1 MSRYI
6 ELSSRDFDERRQSV
20 VPYNEQRVI
29 EEEGS
34 LLSLDEALELNSIG
48 FYHYRLLVLCG
59 FAWMAD
65 AFELNL
71 LSYLSSCAGI
81 EWNLSEFAEAS
92 ITGAAF
98 GGVIIG
104 SAFCGLIADW
114 YGRRI
119 GFLSAT
125 FLVSIGGLLTALSTS
140 FPLLVMSR
148 LIVGFGIGGGNI
160 PFDLLAELLPMQQR
174 GSFLVYINYFW
185 TFGSAF
191 VSLLAWIYLDD
202 YGWRFLA
209 FITMI
214 PVAFT
219 SFFSMYYLPESP
231 RWLLTQNRIQ
241 EAENIIKYSMKCNG
255 VTEIPNFRIK
265 PLSGLPERQP
275 TQPQN
280 MQSHSRDGNHNNHS
294 AWYQTILQ
302 IVKESVTL
310 PLWVIWFSFGF
321 GYYGLLLFIS
331 RLYSSNSSSQLSCS
345 FDYSIIFYSSLAEL
359 VGVTLC
365 IFLLDCFGRIKIQK
379 IFYALTGIATFF
391 MGCSFSNNY
400 FLMIASMIG
409 RMVIMISSVIYL
421 GFLLFTLF
429 SF

>member
-1 MSRYI
+1 MSRYV

-29 EEEGS
+29 EEEGP

-48 FYHYRLLVLCG
+48 FYHYRLLVFCG

-71 LSYLSSCAGI
+71 LSYLSSCASI

-140 FPLLVMSR
+140 YPLLVISR
-148 LIVGFGIGGGNI
+148 LIVGFGIGGSNI

-174 GSFLVYINYFW
+174 GSFLIYINYFW
-185 TFGSAF
+185 TFGSTF

-231 RWLLTQNRIQ
+231 RWLLTQNRIR
-241 EAENIIKYSMKCNG
+241 EAENVIKYSMKCNG

-275 TQPQN
+275 TQPHN
-280 MQSHSRDGNHNNHS
+280 MQSHSPDGNHNNHS
-294 AWYQTILQ
+294 SWHQTILQ
-302 IVKESVTL
+302 IGKESVTL

-331 RLYSSNSSSQLSCS
+331 RLYSSNSSSELSCS

-359 VGVTLC
+359 VGVTLSL
-365 IFLLDCFGRIKIQK
+365 FLLDCFGRIKIQK

-409 RMVIMISSVIYL
+409 RMTIMTSSVSY
-421 GFLLFTLF
+421 
-429 SF
+429 

>member
-1 MSRYI
+1 MSQYI
-6 ELSSRDFDERRQSV
+6 ELSNRDFDERRQALG
-20 VPYNEQRVI
+20 PNDEQRVE
-29 EEEGS
+29 EEEGP

-65 AFELNL
+65 ALELNL
-71 LSYLSSCAGI
+71 LSYLSSCASI

-104 SAFCGLIADW
+104 SAFCSLMADS
-114 YGRRI
+114 YGRRT

-140 FPLLVMSR
+140 YPLLVISR
-148 LIVGFGIGGGNI
+148 LIVGFGIGGSNI
-160 PFDLLAELLPMQQR
+160 PFDLLAEMLPMQQR

-185 TFGSAF
+185 TFGSTF

-255 VTEIPNFRIK
+255 VTEIPFRIK
-265 PLSGLPERQP
+265 PLPRLPERQHH
-275 TQPQN
+275 N
-280 MQSHSRDGNHNNHS
+280 MQSHSRDGNHTNHS
-294 AWYQTILQ
+294 AWYQTILL

-331 RLYSSNSSSQLSCS
+331 RLYSSNSSSELSCS

-359 VGVTLC
+359 VGVTLS

-391 MGCSFSNNY
+391 MGCSFSNDY

-409 RMVIMISSVIYL
+409 RMTIMTSSVSY
-421 GFLLFTLF
+421 
-429 SF
+429 